1 MAVLC
6 HLDIAHLGGVADDA
20 LGLQLVGADGHGGI
34 ESHADAGDDSGQLD
48 AGGVECSGFRVVFDD
63 GAIGVFGAVEIR
75 VVIFCQRLGELVSIE
90 AADDIGIAQIAADG
104 EQDHLL
110 AQAQAV
116 AGTVS
121 PGPFCGVGPPVGG
134 DVAGFDA
141 TLPGAHGGDG
151 ANADQVVDQ
160 AFEFDWGRLHG
171 AIVLG
176 NGWEGEGEQVW
187 TAVAHWGR
195 LAVMPAID
203 LR

>member
-6 HLDIAHLGGVADDA
+6 HLDVAHLGGVTDEA
-20 LGLQLVGADGHGGI
+20 LGLQQVGADGLGGI
-34 ESHADAGDDSGQLD
+34 ESHADTGGDSGLLD
-48 AGGVECSGFRVVFDD
+48 ADGVECPGCRVVFDD
-63 GAIGVFGAVEIR
+63 GAIGIFGAVEIR
-75 VVIFCQRLGELVSIE
+75 VVILGQRLGELVSIE
-90 AADDIGIAQIAADG
+90 TAHDIGITQIAADG

-141 TLPGAHGGDG
+141 TFSGAHGGDG

-160 AFEFDWGRLHG
+160 AFEFGWGRLHE

-176 NGWEGEGEQVW
+176 NGGE
-187 TAVAHWGR
+187 
-195 LAVMPAID
+195 D
-203 LR
+203 D